1 MARHAHRDVMNH
13 ILARPVPDAISCPYL
28 GCLTAKRIVDIEG
41 FFGISR
47 VLQAREFFRLGL
59 FATFEDCR
67 NAALDELTYLHEI
80 PAILC
85 KGSTPARLF
94 ADDYHFMHKKRPFSL
109 LLPCLPRQ
117 KAQVVEADR
126 RRLAAAGQ
134 AFEHLRRQIGEV
146 QLVADMAFGQAGGLG
161 QFLDRGELAC
171 LHAPPPAPCPGR
183 WRADGVNPE
192 PWRTTFD
199 LYARN

>member
-1 MARHAHRDVMNH
+1 GQHSWHRPAAGIESRCLGIKICAESFAGQVALKKGKALVGRRIEPLARHAHRDVMNH

-146 QLVADMAFGQAGGLG
+146 QLVADMA
-161 QFLDRGELAC
+161 
-171 LHAPPPAPCPGR
+171 
-183 WRADGVNPE
+183 
-192 PWRTTFD
+192 
-199 LYARN
+199 